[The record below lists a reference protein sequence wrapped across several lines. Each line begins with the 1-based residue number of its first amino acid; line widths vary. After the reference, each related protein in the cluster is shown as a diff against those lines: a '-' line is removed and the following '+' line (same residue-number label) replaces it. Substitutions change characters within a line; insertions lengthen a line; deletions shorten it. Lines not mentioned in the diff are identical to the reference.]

1 MNRAALYLRVS
12 TDEQTTENQ
21 RPELL
26 NLARTR
32 KLRIV
37 ATYQETASAAGKRPE
52 LARLLEDGR
61 RGSFDLVLVWSIDRF
76 GRIPVQHPHAA
87 HRNVVQLVDA

>member
-12 TDEQTTENQ
+12 TEEQTTENQ

-26 NLARTR
+26 KLARTR

-52 LARLLEDGR
+52 LARLLELEELLEQLPPAPTVGSR
-61 RGSFDLVLVWSIDRF
+61 RTMGQPPRSVNMKRGDHTR
-76 GRIPVQHPHAA
+76 
-87 HRNVVQLVDA
+87 